1 MERLFS
7 PCTRLHDILES
18 PGERLERFRRSPGG
32 LQELNLDVSTEEFLT
47 AERGFTYADLY
58 DMLANESMVVWLTPH
73 AAVMPE
79 RGRVVRPFTLDS
91 WEDRDELIH
100 FPIDADGKVIDA
112 LAPSPEHLVE
122 ICDVLLRLLAA
133 SVVHS
138 VTLHKKN
145 SLDGALIS
153 SETLAYLMEQC
164 QSLKVL
170 TLICLDMDE
179 NHCRVLGTYSRPD
192 LEIEVNRCIV
202 TSAGA
207 RALVEAIGRNQG
219 PTKLERCDIDDFVL
233 ADGLRGNSHLKSLRP
248 RSSFSPEDADR
259 QLLAIAGALRDNKG
273 LVDLNLSSCW
283 VSDET
288 WNAIC
293 DSLKTHPTLEVLDFR
308 VDFTNTTQAP
318 VVLKSRIQA
327 LTDMM
332 KVNTSIHTLQLYL
345 RHVLFR
351 GSVIPYLDTNRLRP
365 RVRAIQKALPSAYR
379 AKVLG
384 RALLSARTDPNRFW
398 ILLSGNADTAT
409 TTRAPRF
416 YRRIQ
421 ALMDTLKVNTLIYT
435 NSFGSPSL
443 QRT

>member
-1 MERLFS
+1 
-7 PCTRLHDILES
+7 
-18 PGERLERFRRSPGG
+18 
-32 LQELNLDVSTEEFLT
+32 
-47 AERGFTYADLY
+47 
-58 DMLANESMVVWLTPH
+58 
-73 AAVMPE
+73 
-79 RGRVVRPFTLDS
+79 
-91 WEDRDELIH
+91 
-100 FPIDADGKVIDA
+100 
-112 LAPSPEHLVE
+112 
-122 ICDVLLRLLAA
+122 
-133 SVVHS
+133 
-138 VTLHKKN
+138 
-145 SLDGALIS
+145 
-153 SETLAYLMEQC
+153 
-164 QSLKVL
+164 
-170 TLICLDMDE
+170 
-179 NHCRVLGTYSRPD
+179 
-192 LEIEVNRCIV
+192 
-202 TSAGA
+202 
-207 RALVEAIGRNQG
+207 
-219 PTKLERCDIDDFVL
+219 
-233 ADGLRGNSHLKSLRP
+233 
-248 RSSFSPEDADR
+248 
-259 QLLAIAGALRDNKG
+259 
-273 LVDLNLSSCW
+273 

-332 KVNTSIHTLQLYL
+332 KVNTSIHTIQLYL

-384 RALLSARTDPNRFW
+384 RALLLARTDPNRFW
-398 ILLSGNADTAT
+398 ILLSGNADIVAFQLTTAT
-409 TTRAPRF
+409 TTRATRF